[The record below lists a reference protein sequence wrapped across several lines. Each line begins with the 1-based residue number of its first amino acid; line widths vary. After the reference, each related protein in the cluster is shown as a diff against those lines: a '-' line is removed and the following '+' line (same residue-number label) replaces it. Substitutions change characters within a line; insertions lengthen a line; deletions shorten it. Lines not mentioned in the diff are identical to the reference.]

1 MYVVFI
7 GSINNCMIW
16 EKIKNRYY
24 RTPAPKLE
32 EPNEPKSE
40 KITVLG
46 MTVELSDIPDL
57 NSCRPVESHPWYD
70 RTIRWVNI
78 LKDLAALIFS
88 VLSILRFFGKI

>member
-7 GSINNCMIW
+7 VSINNCMIW

-32 EPNEPKSE
+32 EPKSE

-70 RTIRWVNI
+70 RTIRWLNI
-78 LKDLAALIFS
+78 LKDLAALTIS
-88 VLSILRFFGKI
+88 VLTILRFFGKI